1 MGKRG
6 WRAVFVVPGVA
17 LALIGCAAM
26 MVGQADAQDTV
37 QRFVTQGRAKTVVD
51 DLYKCPVKV
60 SNHRVSAVGQIT
72 ATDGTVITVPAETAF
87 QKGVTLKGADLY
99 QRMHSGH
106 SRRSRPTCPRPTC
119 LSSRSI
125 PMAK

>member
-26 MVGQADAQDTV
+26 MVGQADAQDAV
-37 QRFVTQGRAKTVVD
+37 QRFVTQGRAKTIVD

-87 QKGVTLKGADLY
+87 QKGARVRTSITNALRSLP
-99 QRMHSGH
+99 
-106 SRRSRPTCPRPTC
+106 RSRPTCPRPTC
-119 LSSRSI
+119 LSSTSI
-125 PMAK
+125 PMAR